1 MYHVAKFRTCLDNYY
16 HRLHAFRQFIT
27 WAATT
32 KIHTKNTNKF
42 RKSTDEQSFLW
53 IGKKI
58 PMHTKLNFWTKFRTA
73 RTFLLFTFRC
83 IFFLLIYLV
92 RDDVVS
98 FLSSTMMAKRFFWK
112 KTWNLISLRKKM
124 LAIIFRNVL
133 QSVFWECIWFS
144 LAAENG
150 ISFPSWKFHVQLHGN
165 QLISIIFALQ
175 RRILQWKNF
184 QMSSYRRQ
192 CVMISWFGMTCHRT
206 IWYRTKVC
214 ILFDFVQN

>member
-1 MYHVAKFRTCLDNYY
+1 MNRKKDSNAHEIKFLNEISNC
-16 HRLHAFRQFIT
+16 
-27 WAATT
+27 
-32 KIHTKNTNKF
+32 KN
-42 RKSTDEQSFLW
+42 
-53 IGKKI
+53 
-58 PMHTKLNFWTKFRTA
+58 
-73 RTFLLFTFRC
+73 LFTIHVSLH
-83 IFFLLIYLV
+83 IFPANLSRKRWCSLFSLIYN
-92 RDDVVS
+92 DGKEI
-98 FLSSTMMAKRFFWK
+98 FEKK